1 MVAATDP
8 ARTDPPESDTTE
20 LPSRTR
26 TVIARLSRRLRQT
39 RAGADL
45 STSQYQVLA
54 TTVRHAPVRLTRLAD
69 LEGLNPTMLSRIVAK
84 LEAAGLVA
92 RTPDPDDGRAAV
104 LTATRQGR
112 DLVARVRRERTDA
125 LSLVIDGLDDGQRS
139 ALLAALPVLES
150 MAEALKDRP
159 R

>member
-1 MVAATDP
+1 MVAVA
-8 ARTDPPESDTTE
+8 DPPESDTTE

-45 STSQYQVLA
+45 TTSQYQVLA

-69 LEGLNPTMLSRIVAK
+69 LEGLNPTMLSRIVGK
-84 LEAAGLVA
+84 LEADGLAG
-92 RTPDPDDGRAAV
+92 RTSDPNDGRVAV
-104 LTATRQGR
+104 LTATRKGR
-112 DLVARVRRERTDA
+112 DLVTRVRRERTDA
-125 LSLVIDGLDDGQRS
+125 LSLVLDGLDDDQRR
-139 ALLAALPVLES
+139 ALVAALPVLES

>member
-1 MVAATDP
+1 MVAVA
-8 ARTDPPESDTTE
+8 DPPESDATE

-54 TTVRHAPVRLTRLAD
+54 TTVRHAPVRLARLAD
-69 LEGLNPTMLSRIVAK
+69 LEGLNPTMLSRIVGK
-84 LEAAGLVA
+84 LEVAGLVA

-104 LTATRQGR
+104 LTATRPGR

-125 LSLVIDGLDDGQRS
+125 LSLVIDGLDDSQRR

-150 MAEALKDRP
+150 MAEHLKDRP

>member
-1 MVAATDP
+1 MVAVA
-8 ARTDPPESDTTE
+8 DTTE

-45 STSQYQVLA
+45 TTSQYQVLA

-69 LEGLNPTMLSRIVAK
+69 LEGLNPTMLSRIVGK
-84 LEAAGLVA
+84 LEADGLVG
-92 RTPDPDDGRAAV
+92 RTSDPSDGRVAV
-104 LTATRQGR
+104 LTATRKGR
-112 DLVARVRRERTDA
+112 DLVTRVRRERTDA
-125 LSLVIDGLDDGQRS
+125 LSLVLDGLDDDQRR
-139 ALLAALPVLES
+139 ALVAALPVLES

>member
-1 MVAATDP
+1 MVAVAD
-8 ARTDPPESDTTE
+8 APESDATE

-26 TVIARLSRRLRQT
+26 TVIARLSRQLRQT

-54 TTVRHAPVRLTRLAD
+54 TTVREGPLRLTDLAT
-69 LEGLNPTMLSRIVAK
+69 LEGLNPTMLSRIVGK
-84 LEAAGLVA
+84 LETAGLVG
-92 RTPDPDDGRAAV
+92 RTPDPKDGRVAV
-104 LTATRQGR
+104 LTATRKGR

-125 LSLVIDGLDDGQRS
+125 LSLVIDGLDDGQRRV
-139 ALLAALPVLES
+139 LIAALPVLES